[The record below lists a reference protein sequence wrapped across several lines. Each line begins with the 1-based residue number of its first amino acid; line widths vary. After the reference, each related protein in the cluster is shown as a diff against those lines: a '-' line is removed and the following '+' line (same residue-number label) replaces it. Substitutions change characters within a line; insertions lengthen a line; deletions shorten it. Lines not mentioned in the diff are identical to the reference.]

1 MVAVSVWVGI
11 AAGGPVVWVADQRV
25 WMGILLRDVSRG
37 GGYKDKGERVSAL
50 WGRRGGGLACAGRLS
65 AIRFGYACMALRGLW
80 RFESV
85 CGRVGTM

>member
-1 MVAVSVWVGI
+1 MVAVFVWVGI

-50 WGRRGGGLACAGRLS
+50 WERGGGDWLVREGLV
-65 AIRFGYACMALRGLW
+65 RFVLGKRVWRCGGCGALNP
-80 RFESV
+80 FAEE
-85 CGRVGTM
+85 TM